1 MSFLVEAMGESTKL
15 TYEEFRLLHS
25 ASHLQFVRNGTVCKG
40 DCLRVTSDIS
50 CHEDRVLIGNLL
62 HEIYHGVSRMLILP
76 GGIRPEL

>member
-1 MSFLVEAMGESTKL
+1 MSFLVEAMGESTKF
-15 TYEEFRLLHS
+15 THEGFRLLRS
-25 ASHLQFVRNGTVCKG
+25 ASHLQFARNGTVCKG

-76 GGIRPEL
+76 RGIRPEL